1 MKRPPQKT
9 LQCDFFFTFSRN
21 VKWHK
26 YAFGGLVSSC
36 KGLCI
41 QASRSVSTQILSKNF
56 VKATIMVHLPTLL
69 VIAAASLVWGAPAPV
84 PEPTAAPD
92 LAKRATTCTFSGSN
106 GASLASKSKTSCS
119 TIILSALAVPSGV
132 TLDLTGLKSG
142 TNVSPPLLRR

>member
-1 MKRPPQKT
+1 
-9 LQCDFFFTFSRN
+9 
-21 VKWHK
+21 
-26 YAFGGLVSSC
+26 
-36 KGLCI
+36 
-41 QASRSVSTQILSKNF
+41 
-56 VKATIMVHLPTLL
+56 MVHLPTLL
-69 VIAAASLVWGAPAPV
+69 VIAATSLVWGAPAPV